1 VTLAAARAR
10 LATLVET
17 PQVRHTI
24 TVLILLNAVTL
35 GLETWDLAMARAG
48 DLLMTLDQVFL
59 SIFVAEVGAKMIA
72 YGRRFP
78 RDPWNI
84 FDFLVVGIGLV
95 PTTEGFSVL
104 RALRV
109 LRVLRLASAVPSM
122 RRVVQ
127 ALLSAVPGMGSII
140 LLLSLIYYVCAVI
153 ATKLFGDAFPDW
165 FGSIGASMYTLFQV
179 MTLESWSMA
188 IVRPVMDSFPLAWL
202 FFVPFILITTFAV
215 LNLFIAIVVNA
226 MESEHRREQQE
237 VEALR
242 ADTEA
247 AKAERLE
254 QELSALRAEI
264 QGLRELIETRA
275 RDRAGE

>member
-122 RRVVQ
+122 RRAVQ

-264 QGLRELIETRA
+264 QGLRELIETRG

>member
-1 VTLAAARAR
+1 MSDSRAFRAR
-10 LATLVET
+10 LAGWVES
-17 PQVRHTI
+17 PAVRWTI
-24 TVLILLNAVTL
+24 TVLIVLNAITL
-35 GLETWDLAMARAG
+35 GLETWDAAMAQAG
-48 DLLMTLDQVFL
+48 GLLMTLDKVLL
-59 SIFVAEVGAKMIA
+59 SIFVAEVTAKIVA

-95 PTTEGFSVL
+95 PATAGFSVL

-109 LRVLRLASAVPSM
+109 LRILRLASVVPSM

-127 ALLSAVPGMGSII
+127 ALLSAVPGMGSIV
-140 LLLSLIYYVCAVI
+140 LLLTLIYYVCAVI
-153 ATKLFGDAFPDW
+153 ATKLFGDAFPEW

-179 MTLESWSMA
+179 MTLESWSMG
-188 IVRPVMDSFPLAWL
+188 IVRPVMDTFPLAWL
-202 FFVPFILITTFAV
+202 FFVPFILVTTFAV

-237 VEALR
+237 ADAAR

-247 AKAERLE
+247 QKAERLD
-254 QELSALRAEI
+254 QELADLKTEIQALRQLLE
-264 QGLRELIETRA
+264 R
-275 RDRAGE
+275 RDPPGS